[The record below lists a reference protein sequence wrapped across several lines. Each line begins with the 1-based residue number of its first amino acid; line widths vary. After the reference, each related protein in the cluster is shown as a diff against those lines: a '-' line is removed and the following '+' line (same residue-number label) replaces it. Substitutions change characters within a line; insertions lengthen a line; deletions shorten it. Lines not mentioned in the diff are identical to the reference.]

1 MPEFVDGHSMEVER
15 APPLWSRIGVP
26 IDVGI
31 KHHIAVHHFTRGM
44 RPTERHGEGVATKGH
59 AAAGGSPA
67 NCVEAIISTQGGGHA
82 GPPDD
87 KLKLRAGRT
96 PSRGGIFG
104 SVVPTRT
111 PVGERATGRAAD
123 TQIERDLRTRP
134 EISSAARGS
143 GTLEAVAV
151 R

>member
-26 IDVGI
+26 IEVGI
-31 KHHIAVHHFTRGM
+31 KHHIAVHHFTRRGDT
-44 RPTERHGEGVATKGH
+44 PTVRHGEGATKGH
-59 AAAGGSPA
+59 AADGGSPV
-67 NCVEAIISTQGGGHA
+67 NCIEAIISTQGGGHA

-123 TQIERDLRTRP
+123 TQIECDLRTRP
-134 EISSAARGS
+134 EITRAARGS
-143 GTLEAVAV
+143 GTRKAVAI